1 MPKSQFF
8 LKVRIT
14 QALET
19 RKLGGEELNEF
30 EMNFG
35 SPDVYVESEILRDD
49 GEAQT
54 QFEVTQLEFTNTKKL
69 RATRVIELECRFKKV
84 KKLIALLEED
94 FVLNDGKWEELDADR
109 FMRYYFGDWEGIFI
123 GDEMVDLESEVT
135 LLEIA

>member
-1 MPKSQFF
+1 MPTSQFF

-49 GEAQT
+49 GDAQT
-54 QFEVTQLEFTNTKKL
+54 HFEVTQLEFTNIKKL

-94 FVLNDGKWEELDADR
+94 FVLNDGKWEELDAGR

-123 GDEMVDLESEVT
+123 GDEMVDFESEVT